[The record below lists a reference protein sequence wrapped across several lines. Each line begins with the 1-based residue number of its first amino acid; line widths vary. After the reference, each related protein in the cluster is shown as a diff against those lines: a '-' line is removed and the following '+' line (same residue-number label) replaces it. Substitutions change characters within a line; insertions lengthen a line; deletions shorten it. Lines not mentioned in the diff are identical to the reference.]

1 VIRQTHL
8 IAVVGAFLIAVVMVG
23 CGSGPG
29 YIDELGGEEGAAATN
44 AETTAPEGD
53 RSVAG
58 TAQGE
63 PVGFDEEV
71 VSPPGQANV
80 PEGFGEG
87 SLWATE
93 SHPNAGCDDVK
104 GDSASAG
111 SASATSEALCTASA
125 PPKTVLKRVDPRSG
139 EVVAEIPLEGL
150 NDVFTQMAFGAGSV
164 WASSGYYG
172 TLSRIDPQTGEVVA
186 NIDVDRGAGD
196 IAADE
201 SSGAVWVAG
210 VSTSDDER
218 ENEKLSR
225 VDPETNRV
233 AAGIPIPAD
242 AMSDGADG

>member
-1 VIRQTHL
+1 
-8 IAVVGAFLIAVVMVG
+8 
-23 CGSGPG
+23 
-29 YIDELGGEEGAAATN
+29 
-44 AETTAPEGD
+44 
-53 RSVAG
+53 
-58 TAQGE
+58 
-63 PVGFDEEV
+63 
-71 VSPPGQANV
+71 
-80 PEGFGEG
+80 
-87 SLWATE
+87 
-93 SHPNAGCDDVK
+93 
-104 GDSASAG
+104 
-111 SASATSEALCTASA
+111 
-125 PPKTVLKRVDPRSG
+125 VDPRSG

-164 WASSGYYG
+164 WVSSGYYG